1 MLLRKQAVKWYF
13 IFPPHLTSAS
23 ALPGDWK
30 PKIASFHLNAESCF
44 ASRRWKHIHG
54 HSGTALHS
62 HKNQPFV
69 PNETSE
75 ASVACHATVCYHTHS
90 SFTKSVV
97 MSIAVSKVG
106 VVPCRSLKWKV
117 NGQYWWDILLS
128 QQMLAVIKVQTRCR
142 RQYHLPFSNTAHAC
156 TSAWCVQHSSTA
168 AAQNSQLHFFWAI
181 SPNRQHLDSINY
193 EIKGVYISM
202 NISFKSTKLK
212 KSSSDWLKS
221 EKQ

>member
-1 MLLRKQAVKWYF
+1 MHIITWSQLNCPSFSQESTICTKRDQWSECSMSCNRLLPHTLIIYQVCRDVDRCVK
-13 IFPPHLTSAS
+13 S
-23 ALPGDWK
+23 G
-30 PKIASFHLNAESCF
+30 SCTL
-44 ASRRWKHIHG
+44 S
-54 HSGTALHS
+54 
-62 HKNQPFV
+62 N
-69 PNETSE
+69 
-75 ASVACHATVCYHTHS
+75 
-90 SFTKSVV
+90 
-97 MSIAVSKVG
+97 
-106 VVPCRSLKWKV
+106 LKWKV